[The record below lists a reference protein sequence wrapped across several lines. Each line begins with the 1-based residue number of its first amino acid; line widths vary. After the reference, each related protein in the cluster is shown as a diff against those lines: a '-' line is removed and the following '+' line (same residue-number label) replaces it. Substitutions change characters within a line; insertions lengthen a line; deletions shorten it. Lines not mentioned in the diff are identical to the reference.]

1 MANSIRSAPASS
13 TSVLSNRILSVRQA
27 SSLTSSEKLI
37 ARCLLDFIGNNAA
50 GWPSIRR
57 LMIESSLSVSSVKR
71 ALKALSTKGFIKIE
85 SRNRRDGS
93 RTSNLYTWKDKLKPS
108 TEYLRPGQHEPR
120 SVQRGPAFHKVTKEK
135 PKKACCLDES
145 AKKRFIKLEERP
157 EEFKKHS
164 SCKKACDDAI
174 RIGFLRDCDSDR
186 LVFFTAYAAVCR
198 RLAANK
204 VRSPA
209 RLLRFLLE
217 NRKMLVEFGTQEDED
232 SARTA
237 MRKLSTQT
245 FTHVL
250 NNSDNTDCR
259 DARIQ

>member
-1 MANSIRSAPASS
+1 MAVSTASAPT
-13 TSVLSNRILSVRQA
+13 TSRLSRRILTVRQA

-57 LMIESSLSVSSVKR
+57 LMVESSLSESSVKR

-108 TEYLRPGQHEPR
+108 TERLRPGQREP
-120 SVQRGPAFHKVTKEK
+120 SPVQRGPGFHEGTKEK
-135 PKKACCLDES
+135 PKETCCFDGSE
-145 AKKRFIKLEERP
+145 KKRFIKLEEHP
-157 EEFKKHS
+157 DEFKKFS
-164 SCKKACDDAI
+164 SCKKSCDDAI

-232 SARTA
+232 AARIA
-237 MRKLSTQT
+237 MRKLSNQT
-245 FTHVL
+245 FTHVV
-250 NNSDNTDCR
+250 NNSDNPDCS
-259 DARIQ
+259 DVLM